1 MNLMDQYSQ
10 QSGKCVRSQALVG
23 LTVGV
28 LEPYVSFD
36 ERFRRISLSR
46 NFRIDPFL
54 DRLSRRYQGV
64 ADPPA
69 AKP

>member
-36 ERFRRISLSR
+36 GHWISLHWCKLYACMVNANTPSER
-46 NFRIDPFL
+46 
-54 DRLSRRYQGV
+54 
-64 ADPPA
+64 
-69 AKP
+69 